1 MKRAHTYALAATVL
15 AVAVLVVSLVLGLG
29 SGGEAVVGR
38 APTSPLTGRPTERVR
53 VEVLNASG
61 TPGLAREA
69 TRVLRD
75 HGYDVVFFGNAPK
88 SFSRDTS
95 LVIDRAGREG
105 LARQV
110 AEAVEVDVVRSRPDT
125 SLLLEVTVVIGRDWV
140 GIEEEPVAMIRDTAP

>member
-1 MKRAHTYALAATVL
+1 MKRSHTYALAATVL
-15 AVAVLVVSLVLGLG
+15 AVGVLVVSLVLGLG
-29 SGGEAVVGR
+29 SGEAEVGR

-61 TPGLAREA
+61 RPGLAREA

-75 HGYDVVFFGNAPK
+75 HGYDVVFFGNAPR

-110 AEAVEVDVVRSRPDT
+110 AEAV
-125 SLLLEVTVVIGRDWV
+125 
-140 GIEEEPVAMIRDTAP
+140 